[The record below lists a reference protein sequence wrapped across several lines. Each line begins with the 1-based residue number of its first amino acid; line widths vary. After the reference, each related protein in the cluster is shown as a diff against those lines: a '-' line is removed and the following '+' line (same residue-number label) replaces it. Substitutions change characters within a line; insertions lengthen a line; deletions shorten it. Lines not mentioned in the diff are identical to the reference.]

1 MLPSFETLAA
11 LAILIAAVLGWLAGA
26 LWYGV
31 LGKQWVEAQGR
42 TMEEFKAQQ
51 AAMVGRLAGQL
62 PFILALAANLVM
74 AWVLAGMVGHMGSVT
89 TRSAIISALFAWA
102 GFVLTTMT
110 VNYSFGGR
118 RYRLLAIDAGHWLVV
133 LVLMGVVIGWMGV

>member
-1 MLPSFETLAA
+1 MLPSFDTLAA
-11 LAILIAAVLGWLAGA
+11 LAPQDEDRRETPMTFAGINDLAILIAAVLGWLAGA

-102 GFVLTTMT
+102 GFVLR
-110 VNYSFGGR
+110 SEGAR
-118 RYRLLAIDAGHWLVV
+118 DP
-133 LVLMGVVIGWMGV
+133 